1 MLEVLKAGGFTNG
14 GLNFDSKTRRGS
26 MTHED
31 IFLAYIS
38 GMDSFALGLKIANK
52 IIEDGRIDE
61 FVKARYSSYES
72 GIGADIVSGKATLES
87 LSDYALKLGKL
98 EPKVSGK
105 QEYLESVINQIMFEG
120 I

>member
-1 MLEVLKAGGFTNG
+1 MYQCFQLPK
-14 GLNFDSKTRRGS
+14 NFFPFSTS
-26 MTHED
+26 
-31 IFLAYIS
+31 
-38 GMDSFALGLKIANK
+38 
-52 IIEDGRIDE
+52 
-61 FVKARYSSYES
+61 ARYSSYES